1 MAQANVTSLVLIAL
15 AVILGGSLL
24 AVAVIPVYASH
35 GAPHFKP
42 APGTG
47 GCDEDKTN
55 PATHNPHCLPVSSK

>member
-24 AVAVIPVYASH
+24 AEAMTPVDAVTPVKKKKAL
-35 GAPHFKP
+35 P
-42 APGTG
+42 G

-55 PATHNPHCLPVSSK
+55 PATHNPNCGVSWI